1 MKQMKQTTLRRL
13 ISLCM
18 LLVLILLF
26 SILGGHL
33 FFNADNFIE
42 IVRDA
47 SVVGIVG
54 VGVTMA
60 IITAG
65 IDLSTGAI
73 MALVAMTM
81 ANIYAYTLWPIPV
94 MLLVGLLVGA
104 IAGFIN
110 GYVIGYLHVPE
121 FIGTLATMSIY
132 RSLTY
137 IIAIKDANGVIQS
150 QPMTVSDFVSLGYA
164 VGYFYIVTIA
174 MIIFIVIGQI
184 VLKFTRFGTDI
195 YAVGASKKAARL
207 SGINV
212 EKTQLFVYMICGIC
226 CAVGGIFTSARLQ
239 SATAALGDGFEFDP
253 IAAAVVGGVA
263 LSGGSGDVVGTLIGA
278 LFMATLENGIL
289 KLNINTAYQYVIKGI
304 IIILVVMFDSAYKS
318 HMDKKA
324 KEQGAKEAQ
333 KV

>member
-1 MKQMKQTTLRRL
+1 MKQMKQTTIRRL
-13 ISLCM
+13 ISLGL
-18 LLVLILLF
+18 LLVLIILF
-26 SILGGHL
+26 SLLSGRL
-33 FFNADNFIE
+33 FFNADNFVN

-65 IDLSTGAI
+65 IDLSTGSI

-94 MLLVGLLVGA
+94 MLLLGLVVGVAAGLL
-104 IAGFIN
+104 N
-110 GYVIGYLHVPE
+110 GYIIGYLQVPE
-121 FIGTLATMSIY
+121 FIGTLATMGAF

-137 IIAIKDANGVIQS
+137 VIAITDQNGVIQS
-150 QPMTVSDFVSLGYA
+150 QPMTVYSFASLGYA
-164 VGYFYIVTIA
+164 LGYFYLVTIA
-174 MIIFIVIGQI
+174 MIVFVVAGQI
-184 VLKFTRFGTDI
+184 ILKYTRFGTNV

-212 EKTQLFVYMICGIC
+212 EKTQLIVYGISGFC
-226 CAVGGIFTSARLQ
+226 CAVGGIFTAARLQ
-239 SATAALGDGFEFDP
+239 SATAALGDGFEFNP

-278 LFMATLENGIL
+278 LFMATLENGVL
-289 KLNINTAYQYVIKGI
+289 KLNMNTAYQYVIKGV
-304 IIILVVMFDSAYKS
+304 IIILVVMFDSAYKARMS
-318 HMDKKA
+318 KKA
-324 KEQGAKEAQ
+324 KEMSAKED
-333 KV
+333 